1 MMFCFVEYGEALVNI
16 DKANQTPQQIWK
28 SERLAN
34 PRNMLKAT
42 DSFTEMNLCSR
53 MSVPFAWMTNKKRKF
68 DSWGRWQPCWEIFL
82 TTHLNDNKHEHNM
95 ASVGWLG

>member
-1 MMFCFVEYGEALVNI
+1 MMFCFVEYREALDNI

-28 SERLAN
+28 SERLAK

-68 DSWGRWQPCWEIFL
+68 ESWGRWQPCWEIFL
-82 TTHLNDNKHEHNM
+82 TTHSM
-95 ASVGWLG
+95 STTWLLLAG